1 MVGEHLAAGL
11 MLTPENILNLQKNGI
26 EIGAHTVT
34 HPILTS
40 LDDET
45 ARLEITA
52 GKADLEEITGRPV
65 RLFAYPNGKPGKD
78 FDARHA
84 AMVREAGFDAA
95 FTTLPGPIT
104 RRHDRFG
111 LARSRPW
118 DKTPLMFG
126 LRLLRWLAA

>member
-1 MVGEHLAAGL
+1 MVGDDLASGL
-11 MLTPENILNLQKNGI
+11 MLTPAMILNLRRSGI
-26 EIGAHTVT
+26 DIGAHTVT

-40 LDDET
+40 LDNET
-45 ARLEITA
+45 ARLEIVA
-52 GKADLEEITGRPV
+52 GKADLEEIIGQPV
-65 RLFAYPNGKPGKD
+65 RLFAYPNGKAGMD
-78 FDARHA
+78 FDGRHT

-104 RRHDRFG
+104 RGHDRFQ